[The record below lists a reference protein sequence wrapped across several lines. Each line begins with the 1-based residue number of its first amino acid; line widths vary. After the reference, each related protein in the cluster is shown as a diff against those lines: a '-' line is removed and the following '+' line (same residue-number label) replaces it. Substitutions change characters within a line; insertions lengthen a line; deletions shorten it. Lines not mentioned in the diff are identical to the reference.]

1 MATTMLCS
9 TKDLEG
15 YTIEAT
21 DGMIGEVKDVY
32 FDDEKWVVRYLIV
45 ETGSWLASRRVLISP
60 IAIGKPDWAARVLP
74 VSITKDQVKSSPDI
88 DTDEPVSRQHEIRYL
103 RYYGYPSYWGGAD
116 FWGNST
122 YPGAM
127 LTGVGYAGSGAEFL
141 VGQAARG
148 RAEAETEGREEGDP
162 HLRSGNAVMKY
173 HIRATDG
180 DIGHVS
186 GLLVDE
192 ETWAVRYIVVE
203 AGNWWLGHQVLIAPQ
218 WIEKVSWTDRT
229 VSVNVTRQAVKQ
241 APAYD
246 SSVPPSREQEI
257 GLHQHHGRAG
267 YWANEVKLENP
278 EFHAIASSPQGVSRQ
293 TRDGTMHD
301 KRAI

>member
-1 MATTMLCS
+1 MATTMLRS

-15 YTIEAT
+15 YAIEAT

-45 ETGSWLASRRVLISP
+45 ETGSWLASRKVLISP
-60 IAIGKPDWAARVLP
+60 IAIGKADWAASVLA
-74 VSITKDQVKSSPDI
+74 VSITKDQVKNSPDI
-88 DTDEPVSRQHEIRYL
+88 DTDKPVSRQHEMQYL
-103 RYYGYPSYWGGAD
+103 NYYSYPYYWGGTSL
-116 FWGNST
+116 WGGGA

-127 LTGVGYAGSGAEFL
+127 LMNVGYGGCYADYLE
-141 VGQAARG
+141 GQADHAQ
-148 RAEAETEGREEGDP
+148 ADDDP
-162 HLRSGNAVMKY
+162 HLRSGKAVTKY

-180 DIGHVS
+180 DIGHVG

-192 ETWAVRYIVVE
+192 ETWAVRYLVVE

-218 WIEKVSWTDRT
+218 WIEKVSWTDHT
-229 VSVNVTRQAVKQ
+229 VSVNVARQAVKH
-241 APAYD
+241 APAY
-246 SSVPPSREQEI
+246 SSLAPPSREQETN
-257 GLHQHHGRAG
+257 LHQHHGRVG

-278 EFHAIASSPQGVSRQ
+278 EFHVIASSPQGVSRQ

-301 KRAI
+301 KRGI